1 MLPFPAEGVVVGA
14 GGAGSE
20 VFVAAGE
27 ETASAVADGIVGLA
41 GAEVFF
47 EGEKGVAGLGGHRA

>member
-1 MLPFPAEGVVVGA
+1 MLPFPVEGVVVGA

-27 ETASAVADGIVGLA
+27 ETAPAVADGIVGLA
-41 GAEVFF
+41 GAEVVF
-47 EGEKGVAGLGGHRA
+47 EGEIGEAGLGGQGA